1 MAHGTQ
7 ADLPVI
13 ANLREFDDQSGTFLE
28 KLVFNNRSVVL
39 VLCALVTLV
48 LGFWSGLASRED
60 LGEAAFTLFVICV
73 LSVVCV
79 GALRAYLSELL

>member
-28 KLVFNNRSVVL
+28 KLVFNHRSVVL

-48 LGFWSGLASRED
+48 LGFQATKIQLQAGFEKTLPKTHEYVLNYQANKNGL
-60 LGEAAFTLFVICV
+60 
-73 LSVVCV
+73 
-79 GALRAYLSELL
+79 